1 MAKTGRAAAQ
11 VILLALLLAALPGVA
26 QQPPATPPDGDAQ
39 ATAPANGQ
47 QSLDLQEA
55 VAHDVLEPLQAGI
68 QSHNLKQVT
77 GVFDPQSVAD
87 FPQLR
92 DQFKALLDNYAV
104 LLFRYKILQATLDDA
119 HASMTCEV
127 DIDATRRDDGQ
138 VPLRRSTQLRLQLK
152 QTPKAWQI
160 TGFSPSDFFAQ

>member
-11 VILLALLLAALPGVA
+11 VTLLALLLAALPALA
-26 QQPPATPPDGDAQ
+26 QQPSASAPDAAQ
-39 ATAPANGQ
+39 APTTGQ
-47 QSLDLQEA
+47 QPLDLQEA

-68 QSHNLKQVT
+68 QSHNLKQVL
-77 GVFDPQSVAD
+77 GVFDQQSVAN

-104 LLFRYKILQATLDDA
+104 LLFRYKILQASLDDA

-127 DIDATRRDDGQ
+127 DIDATPLDDGQ

>member
-11 VILLALLLAALPGVA
+11 VTLLALLLAALPALA
-26 QQPPATPPDGDAQ
+26 QQPAASAPDS
-39 ATAPANGQ
+39 APAPTSGQ
-47 QSLDLQEA
+47 QPLDLQEA
-55 VAHDVLEPLQAGI
+55 VAQDVLEPLQAGI
-68 QSHNLKQVT
+68 QSHNLKQLL
-77 GVFDPQSVAD
+77 GVFDQQSVAN
-87 FPQLR
+87 FSQLR

-104 LLFRYKILQATLDDA
+104 LLFRYKILQASLDDA

-127 DIDATRRDDGQ
+127 DIDATPLDDGQ